1 MSDETP
7 PESDDSDASTL
18 PDRVAEYDAALGT
31 AVSETI
37 DEYEADIADYEQT
50 VTELQA
56 EIRDLE
62 DTVADLESRL
72 KRKQADFENYKK
84 RQQREQERIR
94 ERATEELI
102 ERLLEVR
109 DNLERALTE
118 DASDFESLQEGV
130 RMTLQQ
136 FDRVLDAEG
145 VSRIEPAP
153 GDDVDPNRHEV
164 LMQVDAERPEG
175 TIVEV
180 YRPGYELAEKVLQTA
195 QVTVSTGSRPDTD
208 EDTTA
213 AEPTSSDS

>member
-7 PESDDSDASTL
+7 LEPDDDTPALS
-18 PDRVAEYDAALGT
+18 DRVAEYDAALAT
-31 AVSETI
+31 AVSEVI
-37 DEYEADIADYEQT
+37 DDYEADIEGYEQT
-50 VTELQA
+50 VMELQE
-56 EIRDLE
+56 EITDLE
-62 DTVADLESRL
+62 DTVDDLESRL

-94 ERATEELI
+94 ERATEDLV

-118 DASDFESLQEGV
+118 DASDLESLQEGV

-164 LMQVDAERPEG
+164 LMQVDAEHPEG
-175 TIVEV
+175 TIVDV
-180 YRPGYELAEKVLQTA
+180 YRPGYELAEKILQTA
-195 QVTVSTGSRPDTD
+195 QVTVSTGPETD
-208 EDTTA
+208 PSDGTTA
-213 AEPTSSDS
+213 AEPSSTDS